1 MHAAHQ
7 FKASMF
13 SITHREAQTSA
24 GDLLGWSSHDRLG
37 IVVNS
42 PLGALGAGLL
52 TLTVAT
58 AFYDLDRKRRMRP
71 LYPPIFL
78 FHVGR
83 RRGFYGELDFWPD
96 RKEIATPADATEV
109 LRAIN
114 AVGITHLVVPDGPAK
129 SVVHRYKEPEEARDR
144 LRRCYVYSPDGQVTD
159 ADVRISTTTRPVI
172 ENLERVA
179 HPVATLE
186 MRERTIAETPR
197 LRADTPLGRDT
208 RHYCAQWRERIDEVD
223 LRDPAVLR
231 IQARIEAALAQEYLQ
246 ESLRS
251 IDSKEALDLLN

>member
-1 MHAAHQ
+1 L
-7 FKASMF
+7 K
-13 SITHREAQTSA
+13 
-24 GDLLGWSSHDRLG
+24 
-37 IVVNS
+37 
-42 PLGALGAGLL
+42 
-52 TLTVAT
+52 
-58 AFYDLDRKRRMRP
+58 
-71 LYPPIFL
+71 
-78 FHVGR
+78 
-83 RRGFYGELDFWPD
+83 
-96 RKEIATPADATEV
+96 
-109 LRAIN
+109 
-114 AVGITHLVVPDGPAK
+114 
-129 SVVHRYKEPEEARDR
+129 
-144 LRRCYVYSPDGQVTD
+144 RCYVYSPDGQVTD